1 MSEFLYLFRGWEA
14 PASPDEAQQQI
25 LKWSTWFKELAAKGH
40 IKDRGHPLERG
51 GKVLKGKKGA
61 VTDGPYA
68 ETKDFVGGYTVIE
81 ARDLAHA
88 SELASGCPVLETGGA
103 VEIRPILSLRA

>member
-14 PASPDEAQQQI
+14 PESPEQAQQQI
-25 LKWSTWFKELAAKGH
+25 QKWSTWFKELAEKGH

-51 GKVLKGKKGA
+51 GKIVRGKQMT

-68 ETKDFVGGYTVIE
+68 EAKDFVGGYTLIK

-88 SELASGCPVLETGGA
+88 AELASGCPVLETGGA
-103 VEIRPILSLRA
+103 VEIRPILSLRV